1 VKREHPVFACF
12 YEAMSRPAEWL
23 GAKSGMNRMRSRLV
37 AKLGG
42 RILEVGAGNGMNFV
56 HYAKGAEVVGIEPDW
71 EMLRRAIGRAHR
83 ARARVSLVAADGE
96 ELPFASGSFDAVVSC
111 LVLCTVPD
119 ARRALSEMRRVL
131 KANGELHFVEHVR
144 ARPGW
149 LASIQDALAPAWTRV
164 FAGCHPNRDT
174 KSAIE
179 AAGFRIETV
188 KEGAGGMM
196 IRGRALAV

>member
-1 VKREHPVFACF
+1 MKREHPVFACF
-12 YEAMSRPAEWL
+12 YEAMSWPAEWL

-37 AKLGG
+37 ARLGG
-42 RILEVGAGNGMNFV
+42 RILEVGAGNGMNFI
-56 HYAKGAEVVGIEPDW
+56 HYAGGAEVVGIEPDW
-71 EMLRRAIGRAHR
+71 EMLRRAIARAHG

-96 ELPFASGSFDAVVSC
+96 ALPFASGSFDAVVSC

-131 KANGELHFVEHVR
+131 KPSGELHFVEHVR
-144 ARPGW
+144 ARRGW
-149 LASIQDALAPAWTRV
+149 LASIQDALDPAWARV

-179 AAGFRIETV
+179 AAGFRIEKM

-196 IRGRALAV
+196 IRGCALAV